1 MTIMSKSSTAFTAK
15 PPQPKSP
22 GRQPKGGS
30 AWLQYLGLA
39 VLVIAVVGGMIGW
52 HYYDSHRNPF
62 LGDSPAPTINART
75 APGPAPEGMVW
86 IPGGEFYM
94 GIDEDIPGGEGAQDY
109 YADARHVHKIYVDGF
124 WMDKTEVTNEAF
136 AKFVAAT
143 GYQTVAEKQPDP
155 KQFRDVPA
163 DKLKP
168 FSLVFKKPE
177 EKVRNVHLAHQENL
191 WWDVRYGASWKNPEG
206 PGSDIKGKDN
216 YPVVHI
222 CWDDAVA
229 YCKWAG
235 KRLPTE
241 AEWEFAAR
249 GGLDRKEYVWGD
261 RLKDELPLLL
271 EPVDQTDTI
280 LIVDDPSCIKPGDL
294 IGIGAEAVKVVTK
307 EGRKLTVTRGAT
319 YGKTATKAT
328 NHSASSKLSIWN
340 VADDGIKWI
349 GKWKCNAW
357 QGDFPNENKN
367 EDGFEGLA
375 PVAQYS
381 PNGYGLYD
389 MAGNAWEW
397 CSDYYQADYYR
408 RSDMRNPKGPASS
421 FDPAEP
427 DMQQPKHVQRGGS
440 FLCCDNYCRRYIPG
454 ARGKGEASSAA
465 NHVGFRCVQDHG
477 ATASGK

>member
-1 MTIMSKSSTAFTAK
+1 MSKSSTAFTAK
-15 PPQPKSP
+15 PPQPK
-22 GRQPKGGS
+22 PKGSSGS
-30 AWLQYLGLA
+30 GSIWLQYIGLA
-39 VLVIAVVGGMIGW
+39 VLVIVVVGGMIGW
-52 HYYDSHRNPF
+52 HYYDSRRNPF
-62 LGDSPAPTINART
+62 IGDSPAPPLNSRT

-94 GIDEDIPGGEGAQDY
+94 GIDEDIPGGNGVQDY

-155 KQFRDVPA
+155 KQFPDVPA

-261 RLKDELPLLL
+261 KLKP
-271 EPVDQTDTI
+271 
-280 LIVDDPSCIKPGDL
+280 DD
-294 IGIGAEAVKVVTK
+294 
-307 EGRKLTVTRGAT
+307 
-319 YGKTATKAT
+319 
-328 NHSASSKLSIWN
+328 
-340 VADDGIKWI
+340 KWM
-349 GKWKCNAW
+349 CNAW
-357 QGDFPNENKN
+357 QGNFPNENTN
-367 EDGFEGLA
+367 EDGHLGLA
-375 PVAQYS
+375 PVAQYP

-397 CSDYYQADYYR
+397 CSDFYQSDYYR

-427 DMQQPKHVQRGGS
+427 ELQQPKHVQRGGS